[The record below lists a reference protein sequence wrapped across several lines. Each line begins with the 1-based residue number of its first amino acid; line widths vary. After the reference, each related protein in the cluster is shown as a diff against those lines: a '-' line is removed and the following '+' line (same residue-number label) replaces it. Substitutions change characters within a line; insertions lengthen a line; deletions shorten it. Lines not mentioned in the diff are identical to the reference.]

1 MTTSETTHQPIRRA
15 ALIGGTALLVLAVL
29 AGFANF
35 GVLENLVAEGDAQR
49 TAQNIR
55 EAETLFRYGVAGF
68 LVVAVLDVV
77 VAWALLVF
85 FAPVHEGV
93 ATLAAWFRAVYAG
106 VFTVAIAQLAG
117 VPSLLGA
124 ADTTGGRLDAEVLS
138 KINAFHDIWDAGL
151 SLFGLHLALL
161 GYLAYKAR
169 YVPRLVGVLVLIAG
183 LGYLVDSL
191 GRLLVPGSSIEAAM
205 FTFVGEVVLMVWLLV
220 KGGRVTVDE
229 SAPASPVRQS

>member
-1 MTTSETTHQPIRRA
+1 MTPLETAHQPIRRA
-15 ALIGGTALLVLAVL
+15 ALIGGIALVALAVL
-29 AGFANF
+29 AGLANF
-35 GVLENLVAEGDAQR
+35 GVVENLVTEGDAQR

-55 EAETLFRYGVAGF
+55 EAEMLFRYGVAGF
-68 LVVAVLDVV
+68 LVAAILDVV

-85 FAPVHEGV
+85 FTPVHEGV
-93 ATLAAWFRAVYAG
+93 ATLAAWLRAVYAG

-117 VPSLLGA
+117 VTPLLGV
-124 ADTTGGRLDAEVLS
+124 ADTTGRLDADVLS

-161 GYLAYKAR
+161 GYLAYKSR
-169 YVPRLVGVLVLIAG
+169 YVPRWVGVLVLIAG

-205 FTFVGEVVLMVWLLV
+205 FTFVGEVVLMIWLLV
-220 KGGRVTVDE
+220 KGGHVTVDE
-229 SAPASPVRQS
+229 STSASPVQQR